1 MAIYSGFSHKK
12 WLFSIVMLVYQ
23 RVSEYIHFFTGTAPA
38 SMVRCPKTEPKER
51 GIFFEKKDLSEM
63 AQRQ

>member
-1 MAIYSGFSHKK
+1 
-12 WLFSIVMLVYQ
+12 MLVYQ

-51 GIFFEKKDLSEM
+51 GIFFEKKTFLKWRKGND
-63 AQRQ
+63 